1 FPPRTPSLAELG
13 AFIQKNRITTLWLTS
28 GLFHQMVEDQLDG
41 LRGVRQLLSGGD
53 VLSVPH
59 VQKALAGLPGCQLIN
74 GYGPTENTTFTC
86 CHRITAPCPKDRP
99 IPIGRPIA
107 NTQVY
112 VLDEQ
117 LQPVP
122 IGVPGE
128 LCIGGDG

>member
-1 FPPRTPSLAELG
+1 
-13 AFIQKNRITTLWLTS
+13 
-28 GLFHQMVEDQLDG
+28 
-41 LRGVRQLLSGGD
+41 
-53 VLSVPH
+53 
-59 VQKALAGLPGCQLIN
+59 GCRLIN

-86 CHRITAPCPKDRP
+86 CHRITAPCPADRP

-128 LCIGGDG
+128 LCIAGDGLARGYLNSPDLTAEKFVLNPFRVAAGVPPAVEGGVPPPGPSAESCSKTKGPALAP